1 LVQNAMMK
9 NAWIVSEIL
18 ITFFLLMTLKDLAG
32 D

>member
-1 LVQNAMMK
+1 MMK